1 MSMRSGTQVTDAAE
15 EEKVSLPQFTEGS
28 LSSTQ
33 NVSVAFSATD
43 QYVFQ
48 VVQNLIDDVC
58 LFDARVASV
67 TDKYMSQIND
77 LENSADAEE
86 KLQLEELMRRD
97 LEQITLKSVPLKVGA
112 KD

>member
-1 MSMRSGTQVTDAAE
+1 MINIVFSKMEAYSGNFGISLNKLQTRRSTTQRSVEDGEQSMSMRSGTQVTDAPE
-15 EEKVSLPQFTEGS
+15 EEKFSLPQFTEGS

-48 VVQNLIDDVC
+48 VVQNMIDDVC

-67 TDKYMSQIND
+67 TDKYMS
-77 LENSADAEE
+77 
-86 KLQLEELMRRD
+86 
-97 LEQITLKSVPLKVGA
+97 
-112 KD
+112 